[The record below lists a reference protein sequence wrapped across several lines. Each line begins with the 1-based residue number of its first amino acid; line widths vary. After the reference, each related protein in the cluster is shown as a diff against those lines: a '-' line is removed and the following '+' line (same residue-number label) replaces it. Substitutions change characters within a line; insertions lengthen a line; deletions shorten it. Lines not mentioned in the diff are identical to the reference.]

1 MLRHVL
7 LFADPWTVTHQALL
21 FIEFCRQEYWSKLPF
36 PIPGDL
42 PKSGI
47 KPPPSAL
54 AGGFFTTNTIFLF
67 FHLLHLAHQEILMCL
82 YFKNISHLPWFL
94 QEPIITLVQD
104 PDISTQVSK
113 AVLSLCLK
121 SLFHGA
127 IRVGL
132 LKYKSDYDTFH
143 RKLQKCFISLRKKHK
158 ILKWCKRHSGTCH
171 PVSFS
176 AHLHAP
182 LIHDALRRCL
192 LAGPQTPQARSPQSP
207 RAAEELLAW
216 ITLSCISHVQ
226 PPQSCKSLL
235 GYLVLW
241 SF

>member
-1 MLRHVL
+1 MLSHVL
-7 LFADPWTVTHQALL
+7 LFADPWTVAHQALL
-21 FIEFCRQEYWSKLPF
+21 FIEFSRQEYWSKLPF

-47 KPPPSAL
+47 KPTPSAL

-67 FHLLHLAHQEILMCL
+67 FHLLHLAHQDFLMCL

-113 AVLSLCLK
+113 AVPSLCLR

-143 RKLQKCFISLRKKHK
+143 RKLQKCFSSEKNHK

-171 PVSFS
+171 PVSFP

-182 LIHDALRRCL
+182 LIHDALAL
-192 LAGPQTPQARSPQSP
+192 PPGWSSDTTLPVVSSEPQS
-207 RAAEELLAW
+207 AEEILA
-216 ITLSCISHVQ
+216 
-226 PPQSCKSLL
+226 
-235 GYLVLW
+235 
-241 SF
+241 